1 MKRALAL
8 CLGLSFCVA
17 LAAPA
22 AAQERATRAQ
32 GAILR
37 GLDRVNG
44 HTQDLDLANGAA
56 AEFGTLR
63 VRLDECRYPS
73 ENPEGDAY
81 AFVTIHRTD
90 TDTRIFSGWMLASS
104 PALNPLEHHRY
115 DVWVLRCKT

>member
-1 MKRALAL
+1 MRRALAL
-8 CLGLSFCVA
+8 CLGLA

-22 AAQERATRAQ
+22 AAQERATHGQ

-90 TDTRIFSGWMLASS
+90 TDARIFSGWMLASS

>member
-1 MKRALAL
+1 MKRALAA
-8 CLGLSFCVA
+8 CLALA
-17 LAAPA
+17 LAAPV
-22 AAQERATRAQ
+22 AAQERATRGQ

-44 HTQDLDLANGAA
+44 HTQDLDLASGET

-81 AFVTIHRTD
+81 AFLTIHETVKD
-90 TDTRIFSGWMLASS
+90 ERIFSGWMLASS
-104 PALNPLEHHRY
+104 PALNPLEHHRF
-115 DVWVLRCKT
+115 DVWVLRCKI